1 MPVIKHPAQRVAVLI
16 DIQNLYHSAKNLYS
30 RRVNFKEVLTTAVA
44 KRQLVRSFAY
54 VVYTETEEEQSFFNA
69 LEKLGIEIRVKD
81 LQIFYGG
88 MKKAD
93 WDVGIAIDGVR
104 LANSV
109 DVIVLMSGDG
119 DFVPLVEYL
128 KNVGTQIEVVAFG
141 KSASS
146 KLKESADDFLDL
158 SNNYDKYLLALKKP
172 ASDSRYDS
180 SKNGNNETS
189 NIRKE
194 QAKKGR
200 SDKK

>member
-16 DIQNLYHSAKNLYS
+16 DVQNLYHSAKNLYGK
-30 RRVNFKEVLTTAVA
+30 RADFRAILAAAVGD
-44 KRQLVRSFAY
+44 RQLVRAFAY
-54 VVYTETEEEQSFFNA
+54 VVRTETEEEKSFFEA

-104 LANSV
+104 LSNSV

-128 KNVGTQIEVVAFG
+128 KNVGTQIEVMAFG
-141 KSASS
+141 KSSS
-146 KLKESADDFLDL
+146 GRLRESADEFFDL
-158 SNNYDKYLLALKKP
+158 SEGADKYLLRRTGR
-172 ASDSRYDS
+172 ASTKDASEKS
-180 SKNGNNETS
+180 TPTEESE
-189 NIRKE
+189 
-194 QAKKGR
+194 
-200 SDKK
+200 